1 MAAKKGVVADLLLV
15 LICLFWG
22 MSFILVK
29 NAIME
34 LDLYWFLFLRF
45 TIATAILL
53 AVFARRLKR
62 FTRHS
67 FRDGFILG
75 SVLFSAFVLQTI
87 GLKYTSASNAGFI
100 TGLHVILVPFILALF
115 FRKLPAA
122 TATIGAVICAAG
134 LFLLTVSDDFT
145 INRGDVWVIAC
156 AVSVAFHVILTG
168 WYAVK
173 HDVYLV
179 AIAQMVAMTFWA
191 GASAVTVGTAPDS
204 LSAYVIGAIL
214 FLAVF
219 STAFNFTVQTWA
231 QQYTS
236 PTRAAVIFTME
247 PVFAVI
253 FAFWWGGEVLKS
265 RGYLGAGLIL
275 VGIILAEFRTK
286 QWREEQG
293 DGTAKPV
300 GKPGRETE
308 SAE

>member
-1 MAAKKGVVADLLLV
+1 MTTKKGVVADLLLV

-22 MSFILVK
+22 MSFIMVK
-29 NAIME
+29 TAIQE

-45 TIATAILL
+45 SLATAILL
-53 AVFARRLKR
+53 VVFAGRLRR
-62 FTRHS
+62 FDAAT

-87 GLKYTSASNAGFI
+87 GLKFTSASNAGFI
-100 TGLHVILVPFILALF
+100 TGLHVILVPFILAVF
-115 FRKLPAA
+115 FKRMPAV
-122 TATIGAVICAAG
+122 TATIGAVLAAAG
-134 LFLLTVSDDFT
+134 LSLLTVGDDFS

-179 AIAQMVAMTFWA
+179 AIAQMVAMTTWA
-191 GASAVTVGTAPDS
+191 GVSAVTVGNPPEA
-204 LSAYVIGAIL
+204 LSGYVIGAIV

-219 STAFNFTVQTWA
+219 ATAFNFTVQTWA

-247 PVFAVI
+247 PVFAAI
-253 FAFWWGGEVLKS
+253 FAYWWGGEVLRS
-265 RGYLGAGLIL
+265 RGYIGAGLIL
-275 VGIILAEFRTK
+275 VGIILSEFRAMDWGK
-286 QWREEQG
+286 
-293 DGTAKPV
+293 D
-300 GKPGRETE
+300 GKPEKGAGKNEAR
-308 SAE
+308 SG

>member
-1 MAAKKGVVADLLLV
+1 MTTKKGVVADLLLV

-22 MSFILVK
+22 MSFIMVK
-29 NAIME
+29 TAIKE

-45 TIATAILL
+45 SLATAILL
-53 AVFARRLKR
+53 AVFARRLRR
-62 FTRHS
+62 FTARS

-100 TGLHVILVPFILALF
+100 TGLHVILVPFILAF
-115 FRKLPAA
+115 FFKRMPAV
-122 TATIGAVICAAG
+122 TATIGAVISACG
-134 LFLLTVSDDFT
+134 LFLLTVGDDFS

-179 AIAQMVAMTFWA
+179 AIAQMVAMTTWA
-191 GASAVTVGTAPDS
+191 GVSAVTVGEAPHA
-204 LSAYVIGAIL
+204 LSGYVIGAIV
-214 FLAVF
+214 FLAIF
-219 STAFNFTVQTWA
+219 ATAFNFTVQTWA

-247 PVFAVI
+247 PVFAAV
-253 FAFWWGGEVLKS
+253 FAYWWGGEVLGS
-265 RGYLGAGLIL
+265 RGYIGAALIL
-275 VGIILAEFRTK
+275 AGIILSEFRATEWG
-286 QWREEQG
+286 QEAG
-293 DGTAKPV
+293 
-300 GKPGRETE
+300 GKAGRTDRGEYPTTRGG
-308 SAE
+308 

>member
-1 MAAKKGVVADLLLV
+1 MATKKGVVADLLLV

-22 MSFILVK
+22 ISFILVK
-29 NAIME
+29 NAIKE
-34 LDLYWFLFLRF
+34 VDLYWFLFIRF
-45 TIATAILL
+45 SIATAILF
-53 AVFARRLKR
+53 AVFARRLKQ

-87 GLKYTSASNAGFI
+87 GLKYTTASNAGFI

-115 FRKLPAA
+115 FRKLPAV

-134 LFLLTVSDDFT
+134 LFLLTVGDDFT

-191 GASAVTVGTAPDS
+191 GASAVTVGTMPDS
-204 LSAYVIGAIL
+204 LSLYVIGAIL
-214 FLAVF
+214 FLAIF

-247 PVFAVI
+247 PVFAAI
-253 FAFWWGGEVLKS
+253 FAFWWGGEVLRS
-265 RGYLGAGLIL
+265 RGYIGAGLIL

-286 QWREEQG
+286 QWREEKG
-293 DGTAKPV
+293 DNPAQPEKGPE
-300 GKPGRETE
+300 GRVE
-308 SAE
+308 SAG

>member
-1 MAAKKGVVADLLLV
+1 MTAKKGVVADLLLV

-22 MSFILVK
+22 MSFIMVK
-29 NAIME
+29 TAIME

-45 TIATAILL
+45 TLATVILL
-53 AVFARRLKR
+53 IVFAGRLKR
-62 FTRHS
+62 FTFPS

-100 TGLHVILVPFILALF
+100 TGLHVILVPFILAVV
-115 FRKLPAA
+115 FRRMPAA

-134 LFLLTVSDDFT
+134 LFLLTVGDDFS
-145 INRGDVWVIAC
+145 INRGDIWVIVC

-179 AIAQMVAMTFWA
+179 AIAQMVAMTTWA
-191 GASAVTVGTAPDS
+191 GVSAVTIGTAPHA
-204 LSAYVIGAIL
+204 LSGYVIVAIV
-214 FLAVF
+214 FLAIF
-219 STAFNFTVQTWA
+219 ATAFNFTVQTWA

-247 PVFAVI
+247 PVFAAI

-265 RGYLGAGLIL
+265 RGYIGAGLIL
-275 VGIILAEFRTK
+275 VGIILSEFKARE
-286 QWREEQG
+286 WREEEKKG
-293 DGTAKPV
+293 PISLAK
-300 GKPGRETE
+300 KP
-308 SAE
+308 

>member
-1 MAAKKGVVADLLLV
+1 MTAKKGVVADLLLV

-22 MSFILVK
+22 MSFIMVK
-29 NAIME
+29 TAIME

-45 TIATAILL
+45 TLATVILL
-53 AVFARRLKR
+53 IVFAGRLKR
-62 FTRHS
+62 FTFPS

-100 TGLHVILVPFILALF
+100 TGLHVILVPFILAVV
-115 FRKLPAA
+115 FRRMPAA

-134 LFLLTVSDDFT
+134 LFLLTVGDDFS
-145 INRGDVWVIAC
+145 INRGDIWVIVC

-179 AIAQMVAMTFWA
+179 AIAQMVAMTTWA
-191 GASAVTVGTAPDS
+191 GVSAVTIGKAPHA
-204 LSAYVIGAIL
+204 LSGYVIVAIV
-214 FLAVF
+214 FLAIF
-219 STAFNFTVQTWA
+219 ATAFNFTVQTWA

-247 PVFAVI
+247 PVFAAI

-265 RGYLGAGLIL
+265 RGYIGAGLIL
-275 VGIILAEFRTK
+275 VGIILSEFKARE
-286 QWREEQG
+286 WREEEKKG
-293 DGTAKPV
+293 PISLAK
-300 GKPGRETE
+300 KP
-308 SAE
+308 

>member
-1 MAAKKGVVADLLLV
+1 MTTKKGVVADLLLV

-22 MSFILVK
+22 MAFIMVK
-29 NAIME
+29 TAIKE

-45 TIATAILL
+45 TLATVILL
-53 AVFARRLKR
+53 VVFAGRLKR
-62 FTRHS
+62 FTFPS

-100 TGLHVILVPFILALF
+100 TGLHVILVPFILAVV
-115 FRKLPAA
+115 FRRMPAA
-122 TATIGAVICAAG
+122 TATIGAVICAGG
-134 LFLLTVSDDFT
+134 LFLLSVGDDFS
-145 INRGDVWVIAC
+145 INRGDVWVIVC

-179 AIAQMVAMTFWA
+179 AIAQMIAMTSWA
-191 GASAVTVGTAPDS
+191 GVSAVTMGKAPHA
-204 LSAYVIGAIL
+204 LSAYVIVAIV

-219 STAFNFTVQTWA
+219 ATAFNFTVQTWA

-247 PVFAVI
+247 PVFAAI
-253 FAFWWGGEVLKS
+253 FAFWWGGEVLGS
-265 RGYLGAGLIL
+265 RGYIGAALIL
-275 VGIILAEFRTK
+275 TGIILSEFRAK
-286 QWREEQG
+286 EWGQEESG
-293 DGTAKPV
+293 KTPV
-300 GKPGRETE
+300 PTGQPSSENRTE
-308 SAE
+308 